1 LDRRQVVADLSFF
14 MMPQSLRKRVIE
26 EWRGLPEPDEKPDRT
41 LSIREVLVQLAP
53 KLGLESRLREEE
65 IISAWVEIVGDFFA
79 QHSRPV
85 RLHQGLLVVHVLQP
99 TVLYELDRQWTSLI
113 LTKLK
118 QRFGG
123 KVIRELRF
131 RVG

>member
-1 LDRRQVVADLSFF
+1 
-14 MMPQSLRKRVIE
+14 MMPQSLRKHVIE
-26 EWRGLPEPDEKPDRT
+26 EWRGLPESDEKPDRT
-41 LSIREVLVQLAP
+41 LAIREVLLQLAP

-65 IISAWVEIVGDFFA
+65 IIAAWVEIVGGFFA

-85 RLHQGLLVVHVLQP
+85 RLNQGVLVVHVLQP
-99 TVLYELDRQWTSLI
+99 TVLYELDRQWKSLI

>member
-1 LDRRQVVADLSFF
+1 
-14 MMPQSLRKRVIE
+14 MMPQSLRKHVIE

-41 LSIREVLVQLAP
+41 LSTREVLLQLAP

-65 IISAWVEIVGDFFA
+65 IISAWVEIVGSFFA

-85 RLHQGLLVVHVLQP
+85 RLNQGVLVVHVLQP
-99 TVLYELDRQWTSLI
+99 TVLYELERQWKSLI

-118 QRFGG
+118 ERFGG
-123 KVIRELRF
+123 KSIRELRF
-131 RVG
+131 RIG

>member
-99 TVLYELDRQWTSLI
+99 TVLYELDRQWKSLI